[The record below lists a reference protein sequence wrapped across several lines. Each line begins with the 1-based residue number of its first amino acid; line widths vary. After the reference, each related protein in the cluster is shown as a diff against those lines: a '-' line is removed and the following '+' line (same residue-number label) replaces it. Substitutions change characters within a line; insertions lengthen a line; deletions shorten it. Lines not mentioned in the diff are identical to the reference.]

1 MNQFCTCLCVR
12 HICCHKI
19 HSAICVYDAVYCTR
33 SYTTHLSDPIGTGEA
48 MNTRHHKRWR
58 RSVISKSSG
67 GDHLYLSFKLI
78 ALQLGSQLAIF
89 SVYSKAWSMHAVSTE
104 QTVLLSSNC
113 QLHVAL
119 FKYAEVVELF
129 FCREDIW
136 TVVYLTLRCLIYVFE
151 LPLFK
156 HRGRLLDRGIESP
169 LTQLY
174 SWYSSP

>member
-1 MNQFCTCLCVR
+1 MLSTVHGRTQHTCPTPSVPEKQWPPDTINDGDDLSFQNLQVG
-12 HICCHKI
+12 
-19 HSAICVYDAVYCTR
+19 TT
-33 SYTTHLSDPIGTGEA
+33 YTFL
-48 MNTRHHKRWR
+48 
-58 RSVISKSSG
+58 
-67 GDHLYLSFKLI
+67 FKLI
-78 ALQLGSQLAIF
+78 ALQLASQLAIF
-89 SVYSKAWSMHAVSTE
+89 SAYHKAWSMHAVSTE

-174 SWYSSP
+174 NWYSSP